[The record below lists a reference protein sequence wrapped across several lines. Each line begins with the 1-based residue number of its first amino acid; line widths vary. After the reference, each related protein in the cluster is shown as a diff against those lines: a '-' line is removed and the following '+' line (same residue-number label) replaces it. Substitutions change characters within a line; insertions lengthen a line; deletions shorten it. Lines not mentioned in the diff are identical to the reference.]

1 VNVDDLKT
9 LLAAVAAGVT
19 PVESALERLRALPF
33 EDLGFAT
40 VDHHRQLRCG
50 HPEVIFC
57 QGKTVEHVAGI
68 AERLAARG
76 ASVLATRASPEQQA
90 ALREK
95 FPAAV
100 VSELG
105 RGVLVNPKPE
115 TRNPNEGE
123 ARPVT
128 VICAGT
134 ADLPVAEEAALTLR
148 SMGVPAV
155 RINDVGVSGLHRLL
169 PHVPTLQRAC
179 AVIVIAG
186 MEGALPSVVGGL
198 VACPVYAVPTSVGY
212 GANLGGL
219 AAMLG
224 MLNSCASN
232 VSVVNIDNGFG
243 AAYSAGLV
251 WQQVQKGNK
260 EG

>member
-1 VNVDDLKT
+1 M
-9 LLAAVAAGVT
+9 LAAVAGGESSI
-19 PVESALERLRALPF
+19 ESALERLRALPF
-33 EDLGFAT
+33 ENLGFAT

-57 QGKTVEHVAGI
+57 QGKTTEQVVAI
-68 AERLAARG
+68 AERLAAG
-76 ASVLATRASPEQQA
+76 GNCVLATRASAEQQA
-90 ALREK
+90 ALAKR
-95 FPAAV
+95 FPAAMV
-100 VSELG
+100 NELG

-115 TRNPNEGE
+115 TRIHSEDGS
-123 ARPVT
+123 RPVT
-128 VICAGT
+128 VVCAGT
-134 ADLPVAEEAALTLR
+134 SDLPVAEEAGLTLR
-148 SMGVPAV
+148 SMGVPAA

-169 PHVPTLQRAC
+169 PHVEALQRSC
-179 AVIVIAG
+179 AVVVIAG
-186 MEGALPSVVGGL
+186 MEGALPSVIGGL

-212 GANLGGL
+212 GASLGGL

-251 WQQVQKGNK
+251 WQQVRRGPGGKN
-260 EG
+260 E

>member
-1 VNVDDLKT
+1 
-9 LLAAVAAGVT
+9 
-19 PVESALERLRALPF
+19 VESALERLRALPF

-57 QGKTVEHVAGI
+57 QGKTVEHVVGI

-76 ASVLATRASPEQQA
+76 ACVLATRASAEQRA

-95 FPAAV
+95 FPGAV
-100 VSELG
+100 VNELG
-105 RGVLVNPKPE
+105 RGVLINPKSE
-115 TRNPNEGE
+115 TRIPNEEQGG
-123 ARPVT
+123 RPVT
-128 VICAGT
+128 VVCAGT
-134 ADLPVAEEAALTLR
+134 SDLPVAEEAALTLR
-148 SMGVPAV
+148 SMGVPAI
-155 RINDVGVSGLHRLL
+155 RLNDVGVSGLHRLL
-169 PHVPTLQRAC
+169 PHVPALQRSC
-179 AVIVIAG
+179 AVVVIAG

-251 WQQVQKGNK
+251 WQQVQRGAT

>member
-1 VNVDDLKT
+1 VNVDDLKA
-9 LLAAVAAGVT
+9 LLSAVAGGQT

-57 QGKTVEHVAGI
+57 QGKTVEHVVGI

-76 ASVLATRASPEQQA
+76 ASVLATRTSVEQRA
-90 ALREK
+90 ALRER
-95 FPAAV
+95 FPGAV
-100 VSELG
+100 INELG
-105 RGVLVNPKPE
+105 RAMLVNPKDEP
-115 TRNPNEGE
+115 RMSNEGDG
-123 ARPVT
+123 RPVT
-128 VICAGT
+128 VVCAGT
-134 ADLPVAEEAALTLR
+134 SDLPVAEEAAMTLR

-169 PHVPTLQRAC
+169 PHVPALQRSC

-212 GANLGGL
+212 GASLGGL
-219 AAMLG
+219 AALLG

-232 VSVVNIDNGFG
+232 ISVVNIDNGFG

-251 WQQVQKGNK
+251 WQQVQRGK